1 MNVSVTKVG
10 VGWEKRF
17 EELEKKIIGASHK
30 AVIKV
35 GIELLQLAIKEC
47 PLDTGQL
54 RKSGEVRYNGT
65 TVARGGRDSVTV
77 AWAIDISQGLEVE
90 VLFDTPYALRQHEDL
105 KYKHTVGKAKY
116 LEDPLKQNL
125 TRFIEFII
133 SETAKEAKNG

>member
-1 MNVSVTKVG
+1 MNVSVSKVG

-54 RKSGEVRYNGT
+54 RESGEVRYNGT

-77 AWAIDISQGLEVE
+77 AWSIDISQGLEVE
-90 VLFDTPYALRQHEDL
+90 VLFDTPYALRQHEV
-105 KYKHTVGKAKY
+105 KYEHNVGKWKY